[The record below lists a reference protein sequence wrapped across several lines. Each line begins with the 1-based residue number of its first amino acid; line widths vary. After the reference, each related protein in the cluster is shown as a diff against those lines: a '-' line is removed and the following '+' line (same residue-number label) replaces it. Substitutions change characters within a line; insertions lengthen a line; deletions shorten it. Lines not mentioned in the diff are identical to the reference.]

1 MSSMNNQN
9 PKPSEKVSYNCK
21 HICWL
26 IGVGQ
31 GLRCGASGG
40 VKYQVDGTLVKSLKA
55 RQNQGKRMNKHKFT
69 PNNA

>member
-9 PKPSEKVSYNCK
+9 PKPSEKVCYNCK
-21 HICWL
+21 NICWL

-40 VKYQVDGTLVKSLKA
+40 
-55 RQNQGKRMNKHKFT
+55 GKIPSRWHTCDKFESKVESRKKD
-69 PNNA
+69 A

>member
-9 PKPSEKVSYNCK
+9 PKPSEKVCYNCK

-40 VKYQVDGTLVKSLKA
+40 VKYQVDGTLVISLKA
-55 RQNQGKRMNKHKFT
+55 R
-69 PNNA
+69 